1 MSYPFP
7 PVLNQLVREE
17 LATGAYR
24 SEDDVLVEAMRALRD
39 RDETI
44 AGIREGLSD
53 FDAGR
58 VRSLSRAAMRPI
70 KAVYEDGHLMF
81 PDGAAPEGRMEVVI
95 VFPDQSKL
103 SPPRDKDAGKRFVK
117 EWSGVLKGVD
127 IEGWKEQR
135 IADLEEKHR

>member
-53 FDAGR
+53 LDAGR
-58 VRSLSRAAMRPI
+58 VRLLGD
-70 KAVYEDGHLMF
+70 V
-81 PDGAAPEGRMEVVI
+81 
-95 VFPDQSKL
+95 
-103 SPPRDKDAGKRFVK
+103 DAELRTKHG
-117 EWSGVLKGVD
+117 
-127 IEGWKEQR
+127 
-135 IADLEEKHR
+135 IARNA